1 MRTRRTILSLR
12 SAGVFA
18 LLWGAAVAVDHN
30 HASVLVA
37 SAKQEVLQPDSDVL
51 KGAVDEKAVAMANQ
65 AAVVYD
71 SDGIA
76 AEESRSSVV
85 SAGSATG
92 QAHAGTRP
100 PTLGPDLPATA
111 TPLSAVLQQSSSS
124 KAAQKDKYKVR
135 MLRTEKPKLPP
146 TTGEA
151 TATAA
156 TGDASGETEQAA
168 GVSDVQIGQAAKPGM
183 SYRDKLLRHKYRK
196 CQRGSCPRA
205 VCVACYSLGFVRDF
219 VCQSTLDLRGS
230 AFSFRCHSRSVVC
243 PVFSF
248 PTFPPSC
255 SHIDLRVGRWLIMH

>member
-183 SYRDKLLRHKYRK
+183 SYRDKLHRANPCGGEKR
-196 CQRGSCPRA
+196 RIGCPCNGGG
-205 VCVACYSLGFVRDF
+205 VCKSGCCDSWI
-219 VCQSTLDLRGS
+219 C
-230 AFSFRCHSRSVVC
+230 
-243 PVFSF
+243 F
-248 PTFPPSC
+248 PHPICWRPWDTKAAKAAKAAAAESKEKAP
-255 SHIDLRVGRWLIMH
+255 